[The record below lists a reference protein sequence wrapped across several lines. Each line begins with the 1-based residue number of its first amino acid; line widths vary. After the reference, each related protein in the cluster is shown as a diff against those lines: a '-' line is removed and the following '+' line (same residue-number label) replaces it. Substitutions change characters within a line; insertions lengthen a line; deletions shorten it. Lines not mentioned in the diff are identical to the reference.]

1 MVETI
6 SGPAGAVASGGVYA
20 ISDDPDPNPFVMAM
34 EAELFIYTRSGRIGG
49 AGRGISIW
57 THEASYSQSSYLME
71 DRLAIHLS

>member
-20 ISDDPDPNPFVMAM
+20 ISDDPDPNPFVMTM

-49 AGRGISIW
+49 AGGGGGGGTPI
-57 THEASYSQSSYLME
+57 TFEP
-71 DRLAIHLS
+71 